1 LTVELNRGGG
11 LAQCLWSVTDTAA
24 ALLKAAKW
32 EAGASPEAGIRL
44 RRGINVRDSA
54 DGVVSIG
61 FAISAGPEPGDQ
73 SFEHQ
78 GLLIFVE
85 EALIEPLDGRVL
97 DVRLEK
103 NRTELFFR

>member
-1 LTVELNRGGG
+1 MLM
-11 LAQCLWSVTDTAA
+11 VTNTAA
-24 ALLKAAKW
+24 ALLKGAKW

-44 RRGINVRDSA
+44 RRGIDVTDFGDR
-54 DGVVSIG
+54 VIPIG
-61 FAISAGPEPGDQ
+61 FAISDSPEPGDQ
-73 SFEHQ
+73 SFEQQ

-85 EALIEPLDGRVL
+85 SALIEPLDGRIL